1 MIFENLK
8 TEAEKIRMTDDMQN
22 RIIRN
27 CKAKENKT
35 EVLFMKKTNYKKFV
49 IVAAVVVVLLSI
61 SVSTIATDGF
71 GIYKEKKNLSGAIV
85 GGVYEQATNEIQLRT
100 LSEGD
105 CVTVSATIIEP
116 ERAPY
121 FSFDTIRVGV
131 YRIVDSAGA
140 VVSQGE
146 GTERVVI
153 TDGAFEIKI
162 PFNKTGEYK
171 LYIDSFVGES
181 KADQPLEIKGE
192 WECVIGK

>member
-8 TEAEKIRMTDDMQN
+8 TEAEKIRMTEEMQN

-27 CKAKENKT
+27 CKENKKT
-35 EVLFMKKTNYKKFV
+35 EVSLMRKTNYKKFV
-49 IVAAVVVVLLSI
+49 AVAAVVVVFLSI

-71 GIYKEKKNLSGAIV
+71 GIYKEKKSLSGAIV
-85 GGVYEQATNEIQLRT
+85 GGVYENATNEIRFKT

-105 CVTVSATIIEP
+105 YITVSATIIEP

-121 FSFDTIRVGV
+121 FSFDTIRVGA
-131 YRIVDSAGA
+131 YSIVDSNGA

-146 GTERVVI
+146 GTERVAI
-153 TDGAFEIKI
+153 TDGTFEVKI
-162 PFNKTGEYK
+162 PFDGNGYR
-171 LYIDSFVGES
+171 LCIDYFVGES